1 MGLAVGESQE
11 RWSHRSAFILA
22 AIGSAIGLG
31 NIWRFPYVCYK
42 YGGGAFLIPY
52 LIALFT
58 TGIPLMILEFSLGHK
73 MNAAAPTAFAKVKKK
88 YEWIG
93 WFALGVS
100 FVITCYYAVIMGW
113 AANFLKF
120 SLTQEW
126 GQTYAETKE
135 FFNGDFLGLSKSV
148 GHFGSI
154 KGWIVLAL
162 VFCWIWI
169 LASVWEGAKTV
180 SKVVYV
186 TVLVPWAILII
197 FMIRGLTLPGAMEG
211 LRYYLTPDFSALL
224 NLEVWAAAYTQ
235 AFFSL
240 TLGFGVMIAYASF
253 LPRKTDLV
261 NNAIIICLADAA
273 TAFVSGIVVFSTLG
287 FYAGQESKAVADVVA
302 SGPGLA
308 FVTYPAI
315 INALPAPRL
324 FGALFFLMLLTL
336 GIDSAFSLVEAV
348 SAGILNKWKLSRKK
362 VNFGIASI
370 ALVIGLVFCTGSGL
384 YWLDI
389 VDRFMNNFGLIIV
402 ALLECVVLGYFYN
415 LEELRQYAN
424 SNSEIKVGRWWNFLI
439 KIVTPLVLLVL
450 LTYEIID
457 RIKGS
462 YGDYP
467 RWAEFVGGWLVLLL
481 IAVVALLMARKKGA
495 RD

>member
-1 MGLAVGESQE
+1 MGKGQTHWDS
-11 RWSHRSAFILA
+11 RTAFILA

-52 LIALFT
+52 LFALFT

-73 MNAAAPTAFAKVKKK
+73 MNAAAPTAFARVKKK

-100 FVITCYYAVIMGW
+100 FIITCYYAVIMGW

-120 SLTQEW
+120 SLTLEW
-126 GQTYAETKE
+126 GQSYAETKE
-135 FFNGDFLGLSKSV
+135 FFFGNFLGLTESIA
-148 GHFGSI
+148 HFGSI

-186 TVLVPWAILII
+186 TVLLPWAILIV
-197 FMIRGLTLPGAMEG
+197 FMIRGLTLPGAFEG

-253 LPRKTDLV
+253 LPRKSDLV
-261 NNAIIICLADAA
+261 NNAFIICLADAA

-287 FYAGQESKAVADVVA
+287 FYALQEGKAVADVVA

-315 INALPAPRL
+315 INALPASRL
-324 FGALFFLMLLTL
+324 FGVLFFLMLLTL
-336 GIDSAFSLVEAV
+336 GIDSAFSLTEAV
-348 SAGILNKWKLSRKK
+348 SAGIMDKWKLSRKK
-362 VNFGIASI
+362 VNFSIASI
-370 ALVIGLVFCTGSGL
+370 AFFIGLVFCMGSGL

-402 ALLECVVLGYFYN
+402 ALLECIVLGYFYN

-424 SNSEIKVGRWWNFLI
+424 KNSEIRVGKWWNVLI
-439 KIVTPLVLLVL
+439 KIVTPLALLVL
-450 LTYEIID
+450 LSNEIID
-457 RIKGS
+457 RIKGA
-462 YGDYP
+462 YENYP
-467 RWAEFVGGWLVLLL
+467 RWAEFVGGWFVLLL
-481 IAVVALLMARKKGA
+481 IAVTALLLTRKKEA